1 MRAGRKLKVE
11 TMALEDILKK
21 IGEDTDL
28 KVSEIDS
35 RIKKRVEEIM
45 QEGEEKIAKLREDLL
60 HEAEGKIKEETRS
73 KLAMAQL
80 DFRKALLVE
89 KRLLLDGT
97 FKIAFEDTQ
106 NLSDGDY
113 REFVK
118 KLILQVA
125 EEGNGKIF
133 ISNRDRKRIPK
144 SLIDEINKNLHKMGK
159 SATLELAREE
169 ADIEGGFILKMG
181 RTEINC
187 SLRSF
192 FKKMREDSETEVA
205 SILFSP
211 Q

>member
-21 IGEDTDL
+21 IAEDTDL

>member
-1 MRAGRKLKVE
+1 
-11 TMALEDILKK
+11 MALEDILKK

-45 QEGEEKIAKLREDLL
+45 KEGEEKIAKLRENLL

-97 FKIAFEDTQ
+97 FKTAFEDTQ